1 MDLKL
6 HFWISTRVFKLWT
19 VSRNLCFSISRT
31 GIFSKIIF
39 VLRGS
44 HEDAYF
50 NRVVLHLLLNICK
63 GVQFLVKWH
72 VIEVIFQSFWSQAWN
87 NYIVS
92 HLFAE
97 QLLLKDTSRKLPL
110 RLGNLRKLV
119 DKLWNNK
126 KSFTLPMRNCT
137 KKLPCGS
144 QNFPKF
150 LQDLSGTTTCKN
162 IFQQVLLL
170 LLLGLPQSAFI
181 YSKLTIKALEK
192 GVK

>member
-1 MDLKL
+1 MIYHWLNDSWTRRFKLVARGFEPVTHQVELVTHKFKLVDLKL

-97 QLLLKDTSRKLPL
+97 QLLLKDTSQKLPL
-110 RLGNLRKLV
+110 RLGNLRKLA
-119 DKLWNNK
+119 DKHLK
-126 KSFTLPMRNCT
+126 
-137 KKLPCGS
+137 
-144 QNFPKF
+144 
-150 LQDLSGTTTCKN
+150 
-162 IFQQVLLL
+162 
-170 LLLGLPQSAFI
+170 
-181 YSKLTIKALEK
+181 
-192 GVK
+192 